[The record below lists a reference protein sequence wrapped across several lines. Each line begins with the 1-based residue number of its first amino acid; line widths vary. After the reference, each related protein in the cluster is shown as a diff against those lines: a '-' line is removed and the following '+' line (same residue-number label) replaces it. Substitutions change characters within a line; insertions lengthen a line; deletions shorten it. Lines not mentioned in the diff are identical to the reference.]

1 MPFLRP
7 YLTHF
12 LSVFIISRCFCVPT
26 PFIIV
31 LTSPQEETT
40 LPMAGKRRKLSGKIL
55 IDYFGQERL
64 GLNRHVVDSV
74 LEDIN
79 KPIRGWKDLLKII
92 ETIISC
98 QEG

>member
-1 MPFLRP
+1 
-7 YLTHF
+7 
-12 LSVFIISRCFCVPT
+12 
-26 PFIIV
+26 
-31 LTSPQEETT
+31 
-40 LPMAGKRRKLSGKIL
+40 MAGKRRKLSGKIL

-92 ETIISC
+92 ETMYFMSRKISEIQMQDG
-98 QEG
+98 QEHHMAGHYLNDDSNQTPG

>member
-1 MPFLRP
+1 
-7 YLTHF
+7 
-12 LSVFIISRCFCVPT
+12 
-26 PFIIV
+26 
-31 LTSPQEETT
+31 
-40 LPMAGKRRKLSGKIL
+40 MAGKRRKLSWKIL

-74 LEDIN
+74 LEDIS